1 MISKT
6 PILIISVLITY
17 LVMNCFISV
26 YTVAVDTILLCYC
39 EEKRFGGYQS
49 AITDF
54 AKKSIE
60 NLDSVD
66 SVDSTE
72 VLDYSIDSIDYE
84 NSVDNTTIKV
94 SESLPLHSHL
104 EQ

>member
-1 MISKT
+1 MS
-6 PILIISVLITY
+6 
-17 LVMNCFISV
+17 
-26 YTVAVDTILLCYC
+26 D
-39 EEKRFGGYQS
+39 
-49 AITDF
+49 
-54 AKKSIE
+54 KKSIE